1 MFAEAVAS
9 PGHADFARRV
19 ARINS
24 GAASSK
30 RTLFVGM
37 DESYV
42 IPLKQGRGKKVADG
56 SSLRNAMAPLSLILA
71 FGIGVL
77 AHGLA
82 LVARFH
88 AIGLPKIKASP
99 DVEMLTQFVL
109 GFLLALMCAKALRLR
124 GPSQQ
129 LARSL
134 GVVAA
139 VLLAHN
145 LAHAYPEEVGRVL
158 SPLWVADVVTAT
170 KPHSLLFRGLSFP
183 F

>member
-1 MFAEAVAS
+1 MFAEAVS
-9 PGHADFARRV
+9 PGQADFARRV

-42 IPLKQGRGKKVADG
+42 IPLKQGHGQKASAG
-56 SSLRNAMAPLSLILA
+56 SSLRNAMAPFSLVLA
-71 FGIGVL
+71 FGIGVV

-82 LVARFH
+82 LVGRFH
-88 AIGLPKIKASP
+88 SIGLPKVKASP

-109 GFLLALMCAKALRLR
+109 GFLLALICAKALRLKA
-124 GPSQQ
+124 PSQQ

-145 LAHAYPEEVGRVL
+145 LVHAYPEEAGRVM
-158 SPLWVADVVTAT
+158 SPLWVADVVTST
-170 KPHSLLFRGLSFP
+170 KPHSVLLRGLSFP